1 MFCVCVLF
9 NLFIVY
15 FNGVQNISN
24 GAEIQAELLTLS
36 NQRTVPNVFVKG
48 RHVGG
53 NDATQAAIA
62 SGELQK
68 ALAAK

>member
-1 MFCVCVLF
+1 
-9 NLFIVY
+9 
-15 FNGVQNISN
+15 
-24 GAEIQAELLTLS
+24 LS